1 VIEAR
6 AKRANVDRREDCK
19 RGDEESGCS
28 THRGVPSFEDVLYA
42 FKNVGPRTMS
52 NPLQHRDGA
61 PVALITATVMLGLTM
76 AIIDT
81 TIVNVAIDTIGG
93 NLGATVDEVAWVA
106 TGYILA
112 TVVVMPLNGWLTA
125 LLGRKTFY
133 AISLALF
140 TVASLLCG
148 TARSIWVL
156 VFYRIV
162 QGLGGGALQPTAQAI
177 MFETFPP
184 ERRGAA
190 MAIFGMAAMVG
201 PAIGPTLGGWIV
213 DNASWPL
220 IFYINVP
227 IGIVAFFM
235 TLAFI
240 PSPKYIAKPK
250 GGIDWIGLGLLTAGL
265 ASLQFVL
272 EQGERDDWFSSQTIV
287 VLTLVSTATLV
298 AFVVKT
304 LRDRHP
310 IVDLKVFK
318 FRSFSVGSLLGVVM
332 GFGLYGTALILPLF
346 FQSLLGFT
354 AFDTGLAL
362 MPGAF
367 ATALSMLIIGRI
379 LNRIDG
385 RWSILFGTLLFAWS
399 TWLLGGLTVQAGYWE
414 VFWPRLVQGFAL
426 GFLFVP
432 LTTISLGDVPVPELA
447 GATGLFTLVRQLGGS
462 LGIAILTTMLTH
474 QTAVA
479 WSLLASG
486 VTQTHGY
493 SVGQLTQMVS
503 QQSAMI
509 AYNYLFRATAVVFVL
524 STPLIFLIKDRRR
537 TRTPAVNTE

>member
-1 VIEAR
+1 M
-6 AKRANVDRREDCK
+6 
-19 RGDEESGCS
+19 
-28 THRGVPSFEDVLYA
+28 P
-42 FKNVGPRTMS
+42 PR
-52 NPLQHRDGA
+52 DDA
-61 PVALITATVMLGLTM
+61 PVALITVTVMLGLIM

-81 TIVNVAIDTIGG
+81 TIVNVALNTIGG

-112 TVVVMPLNGWLTA
+112 SVVVMPLNGWLTA

-156 VFYRIV
+156 VFYRVI

-184 ERRGAA
+184 QRRGAA
-190 MAIFGMAAMVG
+190 MAIFGMGAMVG
-201 PAIGPTLGGWIV
+201 PAIGPALGGWIV

-220 IFYINVP
+220 IFYINIP
-227 IGIVAFFM
+227 IGIAAFIM

-265 ASLQFVL
+265 ATLQFVL
-272 EQGERDDWFSSQTIV
+272 EQGERDEWFSSRAIV
-287 VLTLVSTATLV
+287 VCAAVSAFSLIV
-298 AFVVKT
+298 FVVKS
-304 LRDRHP
+304 LRDRYP
-310 IVDLKVFK
+310 IVDLKVFA
-318 FRSFSVGSLLGVVM
+318 FRSFSVGSFLGIIM
-332 GFGLYGTALILPLF
+332 GFGLYGTALVLPLF

-385 RWSILFGTLLFAWS
+385 RWSIVFGTLLFAWS
-399 TWLLGGLTVQAGYWE
+399 TWLLGGLTIQAGYWD
-414 VFWPRLVQGFAL
+414 VFWPRLIQGFAL
-426 GFLFVP
+426 GFMFVP
-432 LTTISLGDVPVPELA
+432 LTTISLLDVPIGELA
-447 GATGLFTLVRQLGGS
+447 SATGIFTLLRQLGGS

-479 WSLLASG
+479 WNVLASG

-493 SVGQLTQMVS
+493 TVGQLTQMVS

-509 AYNYLFRATAVVFVL
+509 AYDYLFRVTAIVFVL
-524 STPLIFLIKDRRR
+524 STPLVFLIKRPRRAAA
-537 TRTPAVNTE
+537 TAPQPA

>member
-1 VIEAR
+1 MKE
-6 AKRANVDRREDCK
+6 RE
-19 RGDEESGCS
+19 GGS
-28 THRGVPSFEDVLYA
+28 
-42 FKNVGPRTMS
+42 
-52 NPLQHRDGA
+52 
-61 PVALITATVMLGLTM
+61 VALITVTVMLGMIM

-81 TIVNVAIDTIGG
+81 TIVNVAIQTIGG

-112 TVVVMPLNGWLTA
+112 SVVVMPLNGWLTA
-125 LLGRKTFY
+125 LLGRKRFY

-140 TVASLLCG
+140 TVASFFCG
-148 TARSIWVL
+148 SARSIWVL

-177 MFETFPP
+177 LFETFPP
-184 ERRGAA
+184 QRRGAA
-190 MAIFGMAAMVG
+190 MAIFGMGAMVG

-220 IFYINVP
+220 IFYINIP
-227 IGIVAFFM
+227 IGIAAFLM

-240 PSPKYIAKPK
+240 PDPKFIAKAK

-272 EQGERDDWFSSQTIV
+272 EQGERDDWFSSQAIQILTV
-287 VLTLVSTATLV
+287 VSAVSLV
-298 AFVVKT
+298 AFVVKS
-304 LRDRHP
+304 LRDRYP
-310 IVDLKVFK
+310 IVDLMVFK
-318 FRSFSVGSLLGVVM
+318 FRSFSIGSFLGVIM

-346 FQSLLGFT
+346 FQSILGFT
-354 AFDTGLAL
+354 AYDTGLAL

-367 ATALSMLIIGRI
+367 ATAASMLIIGRI

-385 RWSILFGTLLFAWS
+385 RWSIVFGTLLFASS
-399 TWLLGGLTVQAGYWE
+399 TWLLGGLTVQAGYWD

-432 LTTISLGDVPVPELA
+432 LTTISLGDVPRAELA
-447 GATGLFTLVRQLGGS
+447 GATGVFTLLRQLGGS

-474 QTAVA
+474 QTAIA
-479 WSLLASG
+479 WNVLASG

-493 SVGQLTQMVS
+493 TTQQLTELVS

-509 AYNYLFRATAVVFVL
+509 AYDYLFRVTAIVFVL
-524 STPLIFLIKDRRR
+524 STPLIFFVKKPQYR
-537 TRTPAVNTE
+537 PMAVAVAAE